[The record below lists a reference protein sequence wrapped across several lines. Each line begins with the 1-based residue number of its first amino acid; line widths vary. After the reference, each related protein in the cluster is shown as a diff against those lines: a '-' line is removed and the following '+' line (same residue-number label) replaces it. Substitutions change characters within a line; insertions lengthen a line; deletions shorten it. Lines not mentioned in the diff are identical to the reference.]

1 MPRHRSISPI
11 PNAPHTSRQVSTSPV
26 PAATLTQ
33 IGRQAWSDE
42 EEQIW
47 REAVVAVLRAHLLAT
62 VRADGR
68 LAHRNGSLGAHL
80 NAYIRK
86 L

>member
-1 MPRHRSISPI
+1 MPRHRSASPL
-11 PNAPHTSRQVSTSPV
+11 PNAQRTSR
-26 PAATLTQ
+26 Q
-33 IGRQAWSDE
+33 IGRQAWSE
-42 EEQIW
+42 EEERIW

-68 LAHRNGSLGAHL
+68 LGHRNGSLGAHL

>member
-11 PNAPHTSRQVSTSPV
+11 PNAPHTSR
-26 PAATLTQ
+26 Q